1 MKFLSNPA
9 DSPKDQ
15 IITCSADLDS
25 MKSETHFNDS
35 PDRGNESSSDGSDQS
50 SPDALPNQIC
60 QNQRPTAAR
69 QRAARQ
75 PESKLTKPPHSF
87 STLIFLAIESSSSK
101 ALPVRDI
108 YSWIIKHFPYYRYA
122 PLGWKNSVRHNLSL
136 NRCFCKYENGPV
148 SLFSTTCL

>member
-1 MKFLSNPA
+1 MKFLSNSV
-9 DSPKDQ
+9 DNPKEQ
-15 IITCSADLDS
+15 KLTISGDLDS
-25 MKSETHFNDS
+25 MKSETNFKDS
-35 PDRGNESSSDGSDQS
+35 PDRENESSWDGSDQS
-50 SPDALPNQIC
+50 SPDLPNQIC
-60 QNQRPTAAR
+60 ENHRPTAAR
-69 QRAARQ
+69 HRAARQ

-148 SLFSTTCL
+148 SLFSTICS